1 MSSSTVGAV
10 SDSWAS
16 IDLWLTENAPD
27 LLDTFGQGADAEAI
41 MAAETALG
49 IQFPADFKKSVEIRD
64 GQQSDILI
72 GFVEASE
79 FLSLERILDEW
90 RVWKD
95 LYDSG
100 EFKDCASEPTGPIK
114 TDWWNPKWIPFTY
127 DGSGNHLC
135 LDLDPAS
142 GGAVGQII
150 TMWHDDAERK
160 VIAPNFQTWLHQVAN
175 SLQSGDLVFSDEY
188 NGIVSKDD

>member
-1 MSSSTVGAV
+1 MSSSPTVGSV

-16 IDLWLTENAPD
+16 IDLWLAENAPD
-27 LLDTFGQGADAEAI
+27 LLETFGEGADAQAI
-41 MAAETALG
+41 GAAEQALG

-64 GQQSDILI
+64 GQSDITI

-90 RVWKD
+90 
-95 LYDSG
+95 
-100 EFKDCASEPTGPIK
+100 KDCASEPTGPIK
-114 TDWWNPKWIPFTY
+114 SDWWNPKWIPFTY

-142 GGAVGQII
+142 GAEVGQVI

-160 VIAPNFQTWLHQVAN
+160 VVAPSFQTWLHQVAN
-175 SLQSGDLVFSDEY
+175 SLQTGDLVFSDEY
-188 NGIVSKDD
+188 NGIVSKED